1 MLRAQQEWRRFGSG
15 EWNYEHNDS
24 TLRAFWAQGIRNM
37 DLHESI
43 VTIGMRGD
51 GDMPM
56 TAGSN
61 IALLERIVRD
71 QRTIIGQVTGKDP
84 SATPQLWALYKE
96 VQDYYDKGMRAPDD
110 VTLLF
115 ADDNWGNL
123 RRLPARADTERAG
136 GFGVYYHF
144 DYVGGPRNYKWIN
157 TNPIPKV
164 WEQMNQAYER
174 DANRIWVVNVGG
186 LKPKEFPMEFF
197 LDFAWN
203 PKRWPKEKL
212 SEYTRL

>member
-1 MLRAQQEWRRFGSG
+1 
-15 EWNYEHNDS
+15 
-24 TLRAFWAQGIRNM
+24 
-37 DLHESI
+37 
-43 VTIGMRGD
+43 MRGD
-51 GDMPM
+51 GDKPM
-56 TAGSN
+56 SPESN
-61 IALLERIVRD
+61 VALVERIVAD
-71 QRTIIGQVTGKDP
+71 QRRIIAANVNP
-84 SATPQLWALYKE
+84 NLAAVPQLWALYKE
-96 VQDYYDKGMRAPDD
+96 VQGYYDNGMRVPDD
-110 VTLLF
+110 VTLLWC
-115 ADDNWGNL
+115 DDNWGNI
-123 RRLPARADTERAG
+123 RRLPTPEERRRSGGAG
-136 GFGVYYHF
+136 IYYHF
-144 DYVGGPRNYKWIN
+144 DYVGGPRNYKWID